1 MRKNDILRE
10 DRNCLAQWK
19 KVRKRVMVRAMV
31 AHAGGGSAGSTSSGR
46 GNQKKGK
53 KDYG

>member
-10 DRNCLAQWK
+10 DRNYLPQCK
-19 KVRKRVMVRAMV
+19 KVRKRAMVRAMV
-31 AHAGGGSAGSTSSGR
+31 APVGGGSAGSTSSGR
-46 GNQKKGK
+46 ENQKKGK